1 MTRCG
6 VSLPLG
12 HAFCSLLIMNEIDYK
27 ELWQEIKKF
36 FTLELNYT
44 KLTAVEKLS
53 VILSAVAFIG
63 VLMILGACLLF
74 YASTALV
81 FLISDLIG
89 STWGAYL
96 IVAGVLILLM
106 FIVAAF
112 KKKLIINPVTKFLTK
127 LFLNPKDN
135 E

>member
-1 MTRCG
+1 VTRCG
-6 VSLPLG
+6 ASLPLG
-12 HAFCSLLIMNEIDYK
+12 HAFCSLFIMNEIDYK

-89 STWGAYL
+89 CTWGAYL

>member
-1 MTRCG
+1 
-6 VSLPLG
+6 
-12 HAFCSLLIMNEIDYK
+12 MNEIDYK

-89 STWGAYL
+89 CTWGAYL